1 MSLYYKKIVE
11 IDTVNGLPL
20 EISVWC
26 TKNKIQPKKTCVYKC
41 DICNK
46 EFDENRK
53 LLLHRNYHKS
63 K

>member
-41 DICNK
+41 D
-46 EFDENRK
+46 ENRK